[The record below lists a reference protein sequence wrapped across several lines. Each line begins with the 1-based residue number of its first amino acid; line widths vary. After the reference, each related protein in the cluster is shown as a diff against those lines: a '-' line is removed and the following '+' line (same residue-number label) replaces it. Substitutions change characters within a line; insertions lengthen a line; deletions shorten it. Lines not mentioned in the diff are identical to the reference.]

1 MSKEFYLSNIDSEN
15 ERISG
20 YRKNTFSKN
29 EIIIY
34 SINHFN
40 CLTYVLKFNTAMDSK
55 RDL

>member
-1 MSKEFYLSNIDSEN
+1 MNALAVIEKHF
-15 ERISG
+15 
-20 YRKNTFSKN
+20 FKN